1 MMTNHANAQAICISP
16 STRRCGE
23 KVQTIQRCRQTHSDS
38 GAEFLMLRVI
48 TSYARQRNIRKLIL
62 LKDAKMRTKGKRR
75 ILKRY
80 FFRQFASLLLNV
92 VILQHKKTKKGE
104 LNQHDEVTGV
114 IGTGLD

>member
-1 MMTNHANAQAICISP
+1 MAGAVKKIFKQ
-16 STRRCGE
+16 
-23 KVQTIQRCRQTHSDS
+23 S
-38 GAEFLMLRVI
+38 GASDRLIPTRGAAFLMLRGLNLA
-48 TSYARQRNIRKLIL
+48 ARRVPATAECGHVTCSQKEMLRFNL
-62 LKDAKMRTKGKRR
+62 LRSVQMRTKGKRR